1 MMEPITVNIALAD
14 AQVKF
19 LGTTPTQPTLT
30 VAMDY
35 VPPLGSGQGHTGLE
49 LLAMSCAGCVSTAV
63 VALLRRMGKTV
74 QSYRMQATGYRR
86 EEPLSLEKLDL
97 AFTVVSPDADADTLA
112 EAIRRAEA
120 VSPVLVSIRS
130 GVAVTCSGTV
140 ERP

>member
-1 MMEPITVNIALAD
+1 MEPITVNIALVD

-19 LGTTPTQPTLT
+19 VCTTPTQPTLA

-49 LLAMSCAGCVSTAV
+49 LLVMSCAGCVSTAV
-63 VALLRRMGKTV
+63 VALLRRVGKTV
-74 QSYRMQATGYRR
+74 QNYRMQATGYRR

-97 AFTVVSPDADADTLA
+97 AITVVSPDADAGTLA
-112 EAIRRAEA
+112 EAIRRAQI
-120 VSPVLVSIRS
+120 VSPVLVSIGS